1 MQRLLQILA
10 AAIVLVSGSAYAAD
24 PNPPVLKAPRSILYP
39 YSGSGFYF
47 GVGSVAIATNP
58 NINGVTQT
66 NLQAVGASLGVKLG
80 YRWALGT
87 PASDLAMAIET
98 ANYWNNVGAATTC
111 DGTSCSVS
119 SRFTSIERVKLIAPL
134 SMIASLFP
142 GLNLPS
148 LPTLP
153 AGINPV
159 GNHTYA
165 FVGAKIDD
173 TSAGYGYA
181 TGRQWQASPG
191 LGVGFEL
198 QIANGSAVDVWAGY
212 FSAAQGFNLGPATA
226 LANQGHTWMTGVS
239 WDF

>member
-1 MQRLLQILA
+1 MKRILQILVA
-10 AAIVLVSGSAYAAD
+10 LGLLAGPAYAAD
-24 PNPPVLKAPRSILYP
+24 VIPLPTKAPRSILYP
-39 YSGSGFYF
+39 YSGSGFYWGF
-47 GVGSVAIATNP
+47 GSVAITTNP

-66 NLQAVGASLGVKLG
+66 NLQAVGASVGVKAG

-98 ANYWNNVGAATTC
+98 ANYWNNVGAASTC
-111 DGTSCSVS
+111 DGTSCTVG

-142 GLNLPS
+142 NLNLPS

-153 AGINPV
+153 TGINPV

-165 FVGAKIDD
+165 FFGGKIDD
-173 TSAGYGYA
+173 VSAAYGLA
-181 TGRQWQASPG
+181 MARQWQIAPG

-198 QIANGSAVDVWAGY
+198 QIANGSAVDIWGGY
-212 FSAAQGFNLGPATA
+212 FTASQGFTLGPATA
-226 LANQGHTWMTGVS
+226 QANQGHTWMTGIS